1 MNYKIVLKT
10 IGRLLQTEA
19 LLMLL
24 PMAVSFYYK
33 ENTSVVFGIVIALLI
48 VTGSLMTLP
57 KLQNRRVYARE
68 GFVIVSLSWML
79 LSLFGALPFVFS
91 GAIPSFVD
99 ALFETVSGFT
109 TTGASIL
116 NNIEALP
123 KSILFWRSFT
133 HWIGGMGIIV
143 FVLAILPQKDM
154 QSMHILRAEVPGPT
168 VGKLVSKTT
177 VTARILYIIYGVLTV
192 AEIIA
197 LLCCDMPLFDSVT
210 TAFATAGTGGFSVK
224 NASIAAYGN
233 LGAEIVISL
242 FMLLF
247 GINFNLF
254 YLFLMKQFKRVFKS
268 EELWTYLTVIG
279 VAVVLVTMNIYPMV
293 ESFGTALRQ
302 AGFQVISIITTTG
315 FATADFNLWS
325 ATSKSTLVLLMFIGA
340 CAGSTGG
347 GLKVSRLIILIKT
360 IFKELTSYTHPK
372 SIVKIKMDDKPIEH
386 EVVRSANV
394 YFITYMIIFVV
405 SVFCL
410 TFENIDLISVFTAV
424 AATFNNIGPGLE
436 MVGPS
441 ANFGHFTD
449 FSKLVMIFDML
460 AGRLELFPLLML
472 FHPELWKDTLK
483 RKLK

>member
-1 MNYKIVLKT
+1 MNYKMVLKT
-10 IGRLLQTEA
+10 VGRLLQTEA

-315 FATADFNLWS
+315 FVTADFGQWPALS
-325 ATSKSTLVLLMFIGA
+325 QMIIVTLMFLGA

-347 GLKVSRLIILIKT
+347 GLKVGRMIILVKSAFRELRRAINPNRVKAIKLDGAVIEKDVVT
-360 IFKELTSYTHPK
+360 TTSTYFIIYMFIIGISTLLLSFDNFDFTTTLTSVITC
-372 SIVKIKMDDKPIEH
+372 IN
-386 EVVRSANV
+386 NV
-394 YFITYMIIFVV
+394 
-405 SVFCL
+405 
-410 TFENIDLISVFTAV
+410 
-424 AATFNNIGPGLE
+424 GPGLAG
-436 MVGPS
+436 VGPVE
-441 ANFGHFTD
+441 NFADFSD
-449 FSKLVMIFDML
+449 FSKLVLSLNMLIGRIEIFPVL
-460 AGRLELFPLLML
+460 ILFMRST
-472 FHPELWKDTLK
+472 WK
-483 RKLK
+483 